1 MKQIVDM
8 IEKFQS
14 EQETEPIQ
22 ENNQPKSKRSSC
34 MGFVVDTV
42 ETILLAVIL
51 FLVINALSARVRV
64 ENISMKPTLQPG
76 EFLLVNRVA
85 YKIGEPEIGDIIV
98 FHAPGTSD
106 LDYIKR
112 VIGLPGDKVR
122 ISEGVVYVNEQ
133 PLYEPY
139 IADPPRYNGEWDVP
153 PGELFVLGDNRNNSS
168 DSHMWGFVPYE
179 DIVGR
184 ALIIYWPLQEA
195 TFLNSR
201 DIVQALPN

>member
-1 MKQIVDM
+1 ML
-8 IEKFQS
+8 EKYQS
-14 EQETEPIQ
+14 EQETETTQ
-22 ENNQPKSKRSSC
+22 ENGKSKRASC
-34 MGFVVDTV
+34 LGFFVDTV
-42 ETILLAVIL
+42 ETILLALVL

-98 FHAPGTSD
+98 FHAPGASD

-112 VIGLPGDKVR
+112 VIGLPGDDVR
-122 ISEGVVYVNEQ
+122 ISDGVVYVNDH

-139 IADPPRYNGEWDVP
+139 IADPPRYDGEWVVP
-153 PGELFVLGDNRNNSS
+153 ADQLFVLGDNRNNSS

-184 ALIIYWPLQEA
+184 ALLIYWPIQEA

-201 DIVQALPN
+201 DIVQALPD